1 MSKMKTGNFEAP
13 VAMTPVS
20 LSASAGSDLTCRR
33 HGGLL
38 HALVCMILIVAHPGN
53 AADAL
58 DNNDATGKLV
68 VLGASYAKGW
78 PIAEIGNCTVVNQGI
93 GGNQSFEMLE
103 RFQTDVVDLNPD
115 VVILWG
121 FINDIFRSDP
131 GKMNATKDRIK
142 RSYEQMISESKRHGI
157 RVIVATEVS
166 IREPAGFLNWA
177 AGLVGQIMGKQS
189 YQSKINRHV
198 SDVNLWL
205 TGFANSHDILVLDLQ
220 AALAEDDGRRKEKF
234 AAEDGSHLTVAAY
247 NELTTHA
254 TKTIQSACESKDSS
268 S

>member
-1 MSKMKTGNFEAP
+1 MKTGNFEALET
-13 VAMTPVS
+13 MMR
-20 LSASAGSDLTCRR
+20 AGMSTSSGWKPTRR
-33 HGGLL
+33 RRGELL
-38 HALVCMILIVAHPGN
+38 HALVCTILAIAFPWS
-53 AADAL
+53 AAGAL
-58 DNNDATGKLV
+58 DQDDVDGKLV

-78 PIAEIGNCTVVNQGI
+78 PISEIGNCTVVNQGI

-198 SDVNLWL
+198 IDVNLWL
-205 TGFANSHDILVLDLQ
+205 TSFANSHDILVLDFQTTLD
-220 AALAEDDGRRKEKF
+220 EDDGRRKGEF

-247 NELTTHA
+247 NELTTYA
-254 TKTIQSACESKDSS
+254 TKTIQSGCDSKGSS